1 MQANLVG
8 FIVVSGIAVGTV
20 ETTVN
25 VQQVPVVLVVDT
37 ETLHDQLREGH
48 RLPGCFKHMLPAGKG
63 LRVALSGIKPM
74 PVDLVGFDIRDVV
87 LDENVFGDLVRHGVQ
102 VGAIGYQIRDQGL
115 EGLRIGS
122 VGQGD
127 FLSIVHD
134 VFLERWSG
142 RSLSQGASVPS
153 VSFWV
158 SGGGLLQ
165 IEEVGHDEGLSQAQ
179 RRATSE
185 K

>member
-20 ETTVN
+20 ETAVN

-63 LRVALSGIKPM
+63 LRAALSGIKPM
-74 PVDLVGFDIRDVV
+74 PVDFVGFDIRDVV
-87 LDENVFGDLVRHGVQ
+87 LDENVFGDLIRHGVQ

-115 EGLRIGS
+115 EGQRIGS
-122 VGQGD
+122 VGQGCV
-127 FLSIVHD
+127 LSIVHD
-134 VFLERWSG
+134 ARLERLLRG
-142 RSLSQGASVPS
+142 RSLSQRASIPS
-153 VSFWV
+153 VRHWLAV
-158 SGGGLLQ
+158 GGQLLTQ
-165 IEEVGHDEGLSQAQ
+165 DVGVGEYQNQA
-179 RRATSE
+179 
-185 K
+185 

>member
-1 MQANLVG
+1 
-8 FIVVSGIAVGTV
+8 
-20 ETTVN
+20 
-25 VQQVPVVLVVDT
+25 
-37 ETLHDQLREGH
+37 
-48 RLPGCFKHMLPAGKG
+48 MLPAGKG
-63 LRVALSGIKPM
+63 LRAALSGIKPM

-87 LDENVFGDLVRHGVQ
+87 LDENVLGDLIRHGVQ
-102 VGAIGYQIRDQGL
+102 VGAIGNEISDQGL
-115 EGLRIGS
+115 EGQHICS

-134 VFLERWSG
+134 VFLERWLG

-153 VSFWV
+153 VSYWV
-158 SGGGLLQ
+158 SGDGLLL

-179 RRATSE
+179 RRAMSE